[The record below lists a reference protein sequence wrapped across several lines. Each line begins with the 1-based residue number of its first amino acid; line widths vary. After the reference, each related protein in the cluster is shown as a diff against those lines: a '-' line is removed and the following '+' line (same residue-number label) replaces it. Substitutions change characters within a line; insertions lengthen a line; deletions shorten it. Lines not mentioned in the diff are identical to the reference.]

1 MSAYMWLPRVSD
13 VTASSCVLAG
23 FVPAPNLTAAAAAQ
37 NLTWAP
43 VSVTSVDVVLNT
55 VDVGAGS
62 AVIVLYL
69 TADLGISGDIT
80 DIAPGAGDPDMTRR
94 KLLQDTTGAMQC
106 G

>member
-1 MSAYMWLPRVSD
+1 M
-13 VTASSCVLAG
+13 LAG

-69 TADLGISGDIT
+69 TADVGISGDIK
-80 DIAPGAGDPDMTRR
+80 DIVPGAGIPRR
-94 KLLQDTTGAMQC
+94 KILQDNTGEVEC